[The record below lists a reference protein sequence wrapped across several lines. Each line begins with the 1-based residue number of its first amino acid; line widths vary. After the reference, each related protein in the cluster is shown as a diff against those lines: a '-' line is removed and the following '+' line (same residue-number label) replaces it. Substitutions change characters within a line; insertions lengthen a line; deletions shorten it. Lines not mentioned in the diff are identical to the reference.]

1 MTDYKKVNT
10 LLFDTSC
17 SLIQATAPHKYQ
29 LNKMM
34 KTLAL
39 IFALMAIVL
48 SSVNART
55 LKDAKVSIRLIIEYW
70 VGKDTLRGRLQ

>member
-1 MTDYKKVNT
+1 MV
-10 LLFDTSC
+10 
-17 SLIQATAPHKYQ
+17 
-29 LNKMM
+29 

-55 LKDAKVSIRLIIEYW
+55 LKDVKVSDRLII
-70 VGKDTLRGRLQ
+70 